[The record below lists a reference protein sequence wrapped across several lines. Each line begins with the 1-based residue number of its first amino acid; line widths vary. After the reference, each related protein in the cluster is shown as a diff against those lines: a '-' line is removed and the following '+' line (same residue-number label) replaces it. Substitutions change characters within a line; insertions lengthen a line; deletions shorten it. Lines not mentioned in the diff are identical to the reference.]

1 MENYVPKIIA
11 CCVTL
16 GICLILP
23 IGGLIFCAQKHK
35 GEGIVSAWMVGAL
48 GFFVPQVLIRLPI
61 LTVLSANAGFLN
73 WTQKHL
79 LLYTLGL
86 ALTAGL
92 FELAGRCAGAGLL
105 RKHLTFPRALAAGL
119 GHGGIEAILL
129 IGLTYIN
136 NLVYLVLLQ
145 SGGFDALVAQAAAAG
160 ADTTQL
166 TAAAAALKSTSAGLF
181 LLAGL
186 ERVLTMVCQSCMTTM
201 VFYGFRKKDFRWILD
216 CLGIHFLLDSTAGIP
231 QFVSSQTIAY
241 TLVYLVLAA
250 AAVLSLWILKKISL
264 AWREESNHVQ

>member
-1 MENYVPKIIA
+1 MGNYIPKIIA
-11 CCVTL
+11 CCITL
-16 GICLILP
+16 FISLVLP
-23 IGGLIFCAQKHK
+23 IGGLIFYARKHK
-35 GEGIVSAWMVGAL
+35 GGGIVSAWVVGAL

-61 LTVLSANAGFLN
+61 LSALSANAGFLSWAQN
-73 WTQKHL
+73 HL

-105 RKHLTFPRALAAGL
+105 RKNRTFPRALAAGL

-136 NLVYLVLLQ
+136 NLVYLILLQ
-145 SGGFDALVAQAAAAG
+145 SGGFDALAAQAAAAG

-166 TAAAAALKSTSAGLF
+166 TAAAAALGSTSTGLF

-186 ERVLTMVCQSCMTTM
+186 ERALTMVCQACMTAM
-201 VFYGFRKKDFRWILD
+201 VFYGFQIKDSRWILG
-216 CLGIHFLLDSTAGIP
+216 CLGIHFLLDGAAGIP
-231 QFVSSQTIAY
+231 QFLSSKSLAY
-241 TLVYLVLAA
+241 ALVYLVLAA

-264 AWREESNHVQ
+264 AWREEPSHVQ